1 MKMRQRR
8 DLVHWGWID
17 VGMRGKSL
25 KKFHTRVSAMRFAE
39 VMNRMQFTDEEWEE
53 RQARLAWLKKWSED
67 LADKKGT
74 NNVRRT

>member
-8 DLVHWGWID
+8 DLVYWALVD
-17 VGMRGKSL
+17 VHMRGKSI
-25 KKFHTRVSAMRFAE
+25 KTFHTRVSAMRFAE

-53 RQARLAWLKKWSED
+53 RQARLEWLKQWSEQTTN
-67 LADKKGT
+67 KKGT